1 MVNVLPRHFIYGVIL
16 FTLIIV
22 GGVGMMASL
31 NDHSA
36 SRLAE
41 SEKYAEFNR
50 SFNTFSDVTSNV
62 DSLEGSLGGTDP
74 DVKDGTFLGDL
85 IRGSW
90 TTLKTIGASFT
101 FMDTALEEST
111 DYFGV
116 PAWIPQLIAALIT
129 VMLLFAIWSAVFQR
143 EI

>member
-1 MVNVLPRHFIYGVIL
+1 MANVLPRHFVYGVIL

-22 GGVGMMASL
+22 GGVNMLSTL

-36 SRLAE
+36 SLLDR
-41 SEKYAEFNR
+41 SEHYADFNAT
-50 SFNTFSDVTSNV
+50 FNKFSELN
-62 DSLEGSLGGTDP
+62 DSVGTLTGSLTRTNP

-90 TTLKTIGASFT
+90 NTLKTVGDSFG
-101 FMDTALEEST
+101 FVIEGFRGLSSF
-111 DYFGV
+111 FGV
-116 PAWIPQLIAALIT
+116 PAWVPVLLGSLVGI
-129 VMLLFAIWSAVFQR
+129 MLVFSIWSAVFQR

>member
-1 MVNVLPRHFIYGVIL
+1 MANVLPRHFVYGVIL

-22 GGVGMMASL
+22 GGVNMLATL

-36 SRLAE
+36 SLLDR
-41 SEKYAEFNR
+41 SEHYSDFNAT
-50 SFNTFSDVTSNV
+50 FNKFSELNDTVNSLSTSL
-62 DSLEGSLGGTDP
+62 DSTNP

-90 TTLKTIGASFT
+90 NTLKTIRASFG
-101 FMDTALEEST
+101 FMNEGFRGLSSF
-111 DYFGV
+111 FGM
-116 PAWIPQLIAALIT
+116 PAWIPALIISLIAI
-129 VMLLFAIWSAVFQR
+129 MLVFSIWSAVFQR